1 MSGCCNNGCNNSYN
15 NEKMSDYLTLCCLKL
30 PKRKRNDQEST
41 PVQPVNN
48 PVQEPYNPDVVTVE
62 PAKNEDIFNA
72 KFIIAVYRY
81 KACDLDELSL
91 YEGIWLTIFV
101 SALLSSRVK
110 VE

>member
-1 MSGCCNNGCNNSYN
+1 MNKDVTNKSKTSLGKGVSNILG
-15 NEKMSDYLTLCCLKL
+15 
-30 PKRKRNDQEST
+30 KRNDQEST

-72 KFIIAVYRY
+72 KFIRAVYRY